1 MRMTK
6 NAIRASITAVL
17 MSWLGVAYGQIGAQ
31 DDRPIIGNLPRFPL
45 EVYHLNPPGVTV
57 DTVAQGLDVVW
68 SLEFAADG
76 RLFLTEKA
84 GRVRIIS
91 PEGVLDPTP
100 WLTVQNVAAEIRE
113 NGLNGLAL
121 HPRFP
126 AEPWI
131 YVMYTVD
138 GAGDEV
144 TNRVSRFREVN
155 GRGAEEQILLDDI
168 PGATTHNGGRLRFG
182 PDGMLYIGTGD
193 ARVRGR
199 AQDLNNV
206 GGSLLRLTP
215 EGEVPADN
223 PWPGSPIWAYGFRN
237 PLGIAFRPDD
247 GTLFVADHGPTTEW
261 EPRIGAFD
269 EINIIEKGQNYGWPR
284 VVGAPGVD
292 GYVDP
297 ILSWVPSVPPGDLI
311 FHNGDL
317 YLSALWSEALI
328 RIRFQDPSD
337 PNRVTAVERWFNERI
352 WRDGEP
358 SESLY
363 RRLRALAV
371 GPDGALYLGTTNRDG
386 RFEPEPFDDRVLRI
400 VIDDET

>member
-1 MRMTK
+1 
-6 NAIRASITAVL
+6 
-17 MSWLGVAYGQIGAQ
+17 
-31 DDRPIIGNLPRFPL
+31 
-45 EVYHLNPPGVTV
+45 VTV

-297 ILSWVPSVPPGDLI
+297 ILSWIPSVPPGDLI